1 MIKISIIYDS
11 KTGNTQAV
19 AKYMADGMNETK
31 DVEARIFHYSDMD
44 EEFVKESQGIVFGSP
59 TYMAG
64 PTADFYTWLEESG
77 KKLNLEGK
85 MGGVFATEQYIHGG
99 ADLTMNSLLIHLLIY
114 GMMVYSGG
122 RAFGKPVIH
131 LGPVEVSPEK
141 EKFEEL
147 FKIYGRRFAQQIIKI
162 SK

>member
-64 PTADFYTWLEESG
+64 PTADFYTWLEESER
-77 KKLNLEGK
+77 N
-85 MGGVFATEQYIHGG
+85 
-99 ADLTMNSLLIHLLIY
+99 
-114 GMMVYSGG
+114 
-122 RAFGKPVIH
+122 
-131 LGPVEVSPEK
+131 
-141 EKFEEL
+141 
-147 FKIYGRRFAQQIIKI
+147 
-162 SK
+162 

>member
-11 KTGNTQAV
+11 KTGNTHAV

-31 DVEARIFHYSDMD
+31 DVEARIFHYSDVD

-131 LGPVEVSPEK
+131 LGPVEVSPEI

-147 FKIYGRRFAQQIIKI
+147 FKIYGRRFAQQTMKI